1 VLCTVVSS
9 RPELTSLASACYLAM
24 AATGAV
30 LFPASL
36 SPVVRRDLTSS
47 VGRFNKLNPVSSRRF
62 AVSTSTEQTP
72 VTPVTLT
79 TTSRLSEKREELAES
94 VAGSFEVGEVEY
106 RSLMK
111 DYIERSKE
119 LIRSDGGPPRWFTP
133 LECGPPLNN
142 SPLLLFL
149 PGLIEVGLGL
159 IKQHRRLGKIFET
172 WCLHIPVMDRTPFI
186 DLVKLVGKT
195 IRSENCRSPNRPIYL
210 VGESFGGCLALAAA
224 ASNPDIDLVLILAN
238 PATSFGRSQLQPLIP
253 LLDFIPD
260 QLPFSLP
267 PMLSPMTGLLSCFH
281 FFDFPSCLKCIFHFH
296 LELT

>member
-1 VLCTVVSS
+1 MCERLFRSLRKASKLVLCTVVSS

-30 LFPASL
+30 LFPANL
-36 SPVVRRDLTSS
+36 SPVVCRDLTSS

-72 VTPVTLT
+72 VTTVPSTTTTTTT
-79 TTSRLSEKREELAES
+79 TTSRSSEKREELAES

-106 RSLMK
+106 RSLMR

-149 PGLIEVGLGL
+149 PG
-159 IKQHRRLGKIFET
+159 
-172 WCLHIPVMDRTPFI
+172 
-186 DLVKLVGKT
+186 
-195 IRSENCRSPNRPIYL
+195 
-210 VGESFGGCLALAAA
+210 
-224 ASNPDIDLVLILAN
+224 
-238 PATSFGRSQLQPLIP
+238 
-253 LLDFIPD
+253 
-260 QLPFSLP
+260 
-267 PMLSPMTGLLSCFH
+267 
-281 FFDFPSCLKCIFHFH
+281 
-296 LELT
+296 

>member
-1 VLCTVVSS
+1 MCERLFRSLRKASKLVLCTVVSS

-30 LFPASL
+30 LFPANL

-72 VTPVTLT
+72 VTPVTST

-94 VAGSFEVGEVEY
+94 VVGSFEVGEVEY

-149 PGLIEVGLGL
+149 PG
-159 IKQHRRLGKIFET
+159 
-172 WCLHIPVMDRTPFI
+172 
-186 DLVKLVGKT
+186 
-195 IRSENCRSPNRPIYL
+195 
-210 VGESFGGCLALAAA
+210 
-224 ASNPDIDLVLILAN
+224 
-238 PATSFGRSQLQPLIP
+238 
-253 LLDFIPD
+253 
-260 QLPFSLP
+260 
-267 PMLSPMTGLLSCFH
+267 
-281 FFDFPSCLKCIFHFH
+281 
-296 LELT
+296 